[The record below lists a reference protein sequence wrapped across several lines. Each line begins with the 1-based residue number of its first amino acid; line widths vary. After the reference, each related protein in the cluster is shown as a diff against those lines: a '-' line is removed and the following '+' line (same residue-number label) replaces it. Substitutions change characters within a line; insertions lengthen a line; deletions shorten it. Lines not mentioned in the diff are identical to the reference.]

1 MDFLKLA
8 ADRYSVR
15 KFTNTHLEQEII
27 DKILKAGHL
36 APTGCNYQPQRIL
49 VINNDEAI
57 EKLKK
62 CTKCHFDA
70 PTAILACYNKDES
83 WVRKYDGA
91 LIVATQN
98 IDDFVGTS
106 EEMRSKASAVINNC
120 QYSMLFGLKADDI
133 NKVQDLYS
141 NYGGGLTAEEVDFL
155 AKAELGQMLLL
166 AEPERR
172 TIVQVN
178 LMPDEKQYIE
188 RV

>member
-1 MDFLKLA
+1 MQETIRNKDHNEATGEKTRVIILVDEA
-8 ADRYSVR
+8 HRYISPR
-15 KFTNTHLEQEII
+15 FPIALDTLEQF
-27 DKILKAGHL
+27 AR
-36 APTGCNYQPQRIL
+36 RI
-49 VINNDEAI
+49 
-57 EKLKK
+57 
-62 CTKCHFDA
+62 
-70 PTAILACYNKDES
+70 
-83 WVRKYDGA
+83 RKYDGA

-172 TIVQVN
+172 TIVQVK